1 MEDYRLENQL
11 HKAGF
16 AAWPAKDTCLFT
28 ALAQAFSQ
36 FQPVTSVELQQAVL
50 GQLKG
55 VSDDLQWASAEAQIR
70 SQDLSPNLLST
81 VLLSL
86 AVTTDTQVTLHTGD
100 LQYSYHKEA
109 AEQVHLAASHGS
121 YFPVRPL
128 SSDVELYAA
137 APACSSKSSCH
148 THCLICRRSG
158 IKLIGSH
165 ILPNKMVRST
175 TGPESF
181 SFNVATG
188 TRGSSD
194 ILTNHGLCEECDG
207 NLNTR
212 GEDKAGKE
220 LHKCLESQA
229 FSRSIFFYAM
239 FSISWRILVR
249 TLNCK
254 LHVKLIH

>member
-1 MEDYRLENQL
+1 M
-11 HKAGF
+11 
-16 AAWPAKDTCLFT
+16 
-28 ALAQAFSQ
+28 
-36 FQPVTSVELQQAVL
+36 TSVELQQAVL

-121 YFPVRPL
+121 YFPVHPL

-137 APACSSKSSCH
+137 APACFSKSSCH

-188 TRGSSD
+188 TRGSPD
-194 ILTNHGLCEECDG
+194 ILTYHGLCEECDG

-212 GEDKAGKE
+212 GEDKAGKD
-220 LHKCLESQA
+220 LDRLAKNFTNA
-229 FSRSIFFYAM
+229 WRVKPSRVPYFFYAM